1 MLFLKDIKYK
11 CILCKNCDNSQ
22 EQVIN
27 DCTKTEILRTKLK
40 NEFKDLDNTNK
51 NNKYQIK

>member
-1 MLFLKDIKYK
+1 MFFLKDIKYK
-11 CILCKNCDNSQ
+11 CISCKNCDNSQ

>member
-1 MLFLKDIKYK
+1 MFFLKDIKYK
-11 CILCKNCDNSQ
+11 CILCKNSDNSQ